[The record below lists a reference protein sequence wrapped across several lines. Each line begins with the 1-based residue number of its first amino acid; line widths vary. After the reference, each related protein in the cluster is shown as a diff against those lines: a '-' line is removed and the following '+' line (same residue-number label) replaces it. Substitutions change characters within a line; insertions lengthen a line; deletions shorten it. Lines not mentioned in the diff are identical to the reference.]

1 MKTNSLGRRP
11 IGRYPP
17 EATLW
22 GSVEAILSEVDT
34 AGGVNGYRNGVDL
47 RRAAFAIGIERVA
60 RASRM
65 RGYV

>member
-1 MKTNSLGRRP
+1 MVALR
-11 IGRYPP
+11 IGALQPRKR
-17 EATLW
+17 AFD
-22 GSVEAILSEVDT
+22 VT
-34 AGGVNGYRNGVDL
+34 AEFAERNGVDL

>member
-1 MKTNSLGRRP
+1 MVRAFD
-11 IGRYPP
+11 
-17 EATLW
+17 ATA
-22 GSVEAILSEVDT
+22 SFAERNDVDM
-34 AGGVNGYRNGVDL
+34 